1 MRTVII
7 VIQEIIDN
15 LYKDFNYG
23 KKEMEKVMPYCRVSV
38 EKYVFTQVESII
50 VPVYHF
56 AWSEVDNIFE
66 EKRKKIFATKPLTLI
81 F

>member
-1 MRTVII
+1 MRTVIT

-38 EKYVFTQVESII
+38 EKYVFTQVENII
-50 VPVYHF
+50 VPVYHC

-66 EKRKKIFATKPLTLI
+66 EKRKKIFATKSLTLI
-81 F
+81 L